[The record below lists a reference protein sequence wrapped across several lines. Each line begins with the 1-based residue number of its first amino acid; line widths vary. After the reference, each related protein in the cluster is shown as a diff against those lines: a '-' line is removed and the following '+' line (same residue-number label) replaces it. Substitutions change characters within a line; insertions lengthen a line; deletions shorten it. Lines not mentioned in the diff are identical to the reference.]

1 MSASVQRNPGHH
13 PEVIKV
19 YKKEFAGG
27 VAPLPETVQAK
38 IQEFK
43 AAPEASKPNV
53 TAEELN
59 SKLAAAQERAEA
71 QLDARRTAAAGVTA
85 KVEEAASR
93 RAAQVGPT
101 CACTDVTDSTLALGC
116 S

>member
-1 MSASVQRNPGHH
+1 MQRNPGHH

-43 AAPEASKPNV
+43 AAPEASP
-53 TAEELN
+53 
-59 SKLAAAQERAEA
+59 ERA
-71 QLDARRTAAAGVTA
+71 AGCA
-85 KVEEAASR
+85 PA
-93 RAAQVGPT
+93 GP
-101 CACTDVTDSTLALGC
+101 GERPR
-116 S
+116 